1 MQTVCIGWRPRPLVA
16 PDRNLITSTDHS
28 RLADVIVRAYV
39 LRRLGGSL
47 DQYFAAISRVP
58 GQEEAQ
64 MRCKPR
70 SVAALQVALGGL
82 PDSMQ
87 VEADK
92 DVGVSAKTVGE
103 LRRVT
108 AWSEN
113 LVITTPQDRYP
124 ESAVKVSKASGP
136 TRTSPKP

>member
-1 MQTVCIGWRPRPLVA
+1 M
-16 PDRNLITSTDHS
+16 
-28 RLADVIVRAYV
+28 RAYV
-39 LRRLGGSL
+39 LHWLGGSL
-47 DQYFAAISRVP
+47 DEYFSAVSGIP

-70 SVAALQVALGGL
+70 NVAALQVALGGL

-87 VEADK
+87 VETDE
-92 DVGVSAKTVGE
+92 DIDVSAKTVGE
-103 LRRVT
+103 LRQVT

-113 LVITTPQDRYP
+113 LVITTPQERDP

-136 TRTSPKP
+136 KRASPKP

>member
-1 MQTVCIGWRPRPLVA
+1 ERT
-16 PDRNLITSTDHS
+16 
-28 RLADVIVRAYV
+28 RLR
-39 LRRLGGSL
+39 LHRLGGSL
-47 DQYFAAISRVP
+47 DPVFCGSKQGTRTGGS
-58 GQEEAQ
+58 Q

-92 DVGVSAKTVGE
+92 DIGVSARTVGE

-113 LVITTPQDRYP
+113 LVITTPQERYP

-136 TRTSPKP
+136 KRTSPKP

>member
-1 MQTVCIGWRPRPLVA
+1 VRG
-16 PDRNLITSTDHS
+16 
-28 RLADVIVRAYV
+28 RAYV
-39 LRRLGGSL
+39 RIGWVAVSIL
-47 DQYFAAISRVP
+47 YFATVTRIP
-58 GQEEAQ
+58 GQEETQ

-70 SVAALQVALGGL
+70 SVAALHVALGGL

-87 VEADK
+87 VKADK
-92 DVGVSAKTVGE
+92 DIGVSAKTVGE

-113 LVITTPQDRYP
+113 LVITTPQERYP
-124 ESAVKVSKASGP
+124 ESAVRVSKASGP

>member
-1 MQTVCIGWRPRPLVA
+1 VAVSIG
-16 PDRNLITSTDHS
+16 I
-28 RLADVIVRAYV
+28 
-39 LRRLGGSL
+39 
-47 DQYFAAISRVP
+47 FAAPSKVP

-92 DVGVSAKTVGE
+92 DIGVSAKTVGE

-113 LVITTPQDRYP
+113 HNPAGTISRKCREGEQ
-124 ESAVKVSKASGP
+124 GQ
-136 TRTSPKP
+136 RTDTHLA

>member
-1 MQTVCIGWRPRPLVA
+1 
-16 PDRNLITSTDHS
+16 
-28 RLADVIVRAYV
+28 
-39 LRRLGGSL
+39 
-47 DQYFAAISRVP
+47 
-58 GQEEAQ
+58 

-113 LVITTPQDRYP
+113 LVITTPQERHP

-136 TRTSPKP
+136 KRTTPKP

>member
-1 MQTVCIGWRPRPLVA
+1 MRARNAAAADWRSIETRALIGR
-16 PDRNLITSTDHS
+16 S
-28 RLADVIVRAYV
+28 RLADEMVHAYV
-39 LRRLGGSL
+39 SQWLGGGREQL
-47 DQYFAAISRVP
+47 GT
-58 GQEEAQ
+58 GQEEAH

-92 DVGVSAKTVGE
+92 DIGVSAKTVGE

-113 LVITTPQDRYP
+113 LVITTPQERYP
-124 ESAVKVSKASGP
+124 ESAVKVSKASGSK
-136 TRTSPKP
+136 RTSPKP